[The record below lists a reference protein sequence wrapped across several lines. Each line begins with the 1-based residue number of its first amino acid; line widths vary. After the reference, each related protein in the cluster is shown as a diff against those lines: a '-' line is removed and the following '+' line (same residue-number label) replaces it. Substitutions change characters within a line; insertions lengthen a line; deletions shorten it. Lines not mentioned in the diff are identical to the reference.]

1 MTMKT
6 AAHTAGAVEGAVDAR
21 LAAAALWALNG
32 PGPLDVRTGV
42 VYAPGNPMQ
51 VLGTSAT
58 SPWAVTVNPGH
69 VVGSKGITNGP
80 YYGANDG
87 LTTVNLT
94 VPPASNSRIDVVYA
108 MQMDLAAILNA
119 DGSTAAVLSVAVG
132 TPGASPAVPAVP
144 VGAVALYTVQIAST
158 ATAGTSGAGVT
169 ITPVF
174 NWTTTH
180 GDPIPVRNQAERDA
194 LSLYDDCSVYRLD
207 LHLVEMYLLGT
218 GWSQSAPKII
228 GSASSGSGW
237 NAYVSTLSRQNG
249 IGTFMFRYDRA
260 SGVAAQGEVFA
271 TLPSGFWPGVGIFV
285 PCTLFNGTWLP
296 GLFALNPG
304 GSLTINLAG
313 LTSVSS
319 IAGSISW
326 ATV

>member
-69 VVGSKGITNGP
+69 VVGSKGVTNGP

-94 VPPASNSRIDVVYA
+94 VPPASNSRIDVIYA
-108 MQMDLAAILNA
+108 MQQDAAAILNA
-119 DGSTAAVLSVAVG
+119 DESTAAVLNEVIGV
-132 TPGASPAVPAVP
+132 PGAIPAVPAVP

-174 NWTTTH
+174 NWTTTRN
-180 GDPIPVRNQAERDA
+180 DPIPVRNVTERA
-194 LSLYDDCSVYRLD
+194 AISQSSGAQVQRLD
-207 LHLVEMYLLGT
+207 TGIVERSDGT
-218 GWSQSAPKII
+218 TWRSA
-228 GSASSGSGW
+228 GSFATYDTTTTT
-237 NAYVSTLSRQNG
+237 AAD
-249 IGTFMFRYDRA
+249 GTF
-260 SGVAAQGEVFA
+260 SGTFPAGLFTVAPLCFATVQSGTQFAVVAVAATSPTTFGGHAGYF
-271 TLPSGFWPGVGIFV
+271 
-285 PCTLFNGTWLP
+285 
-296 GLFALNPG
+296 PG
-304 GSLTINLAG
+304 GSGGMSL
-313 LTSVSS
+313 
-319 IAGSISW
+319 IAGFTVAIHAVQ
-326 ATV
+326 ATSTSAAG